1 MEKFYVT
8 LYITA
13 KTPGMVKVNNQ
24 ILGDTAS
31 PVVASVSCGDV
42 VYIEWHPIMEHYA
55 SCFIKL
61 EFDQGELV
69 QTPLPPYCS
78 LFIYESNIFEI
89 AFSPKLMYYG
99 TDVIPHIV
107 CQRSYAHEKVNYS
120 ASIYYDSGYV
130 FSVEN
135 QYDFSI
141 LFAQYIDFNL
151 ADAMIDMHFIANNWF
166 VCAHARDSIIVLRHS
181 KAIDL
186 VYSGEGSVDFK
197 DNALTITT
205 NFGDPAGRQKVIQYG
220 IKNSVLGVRSYY
232 SKMDLTKV
240 TDSEIAVHAFLY
252 SIQNN
257 IMDDAMYF
265 MDQSLAKPNA
275 RDDLKNYFG
284 DFVRLRTHIFQNRI
298 KSPNIAIALFR
309 QIGENIY
316 VAKTYYFEISKQNDE
331 FKITNISE

>member
-13 KTPGMVKVNNQ
+13 KSPGMVKVNNQ

-31 PVVASVSCGDV
+31 PVVASVSCGDI

-69 QTPLPPYCS
+69 QAPLPPYCS
-78 LFIYESNIFEI
+78 LFMYEHNIFEI
-89 AFSPKLMYYG
+89 SFSPKLMYYG
-99 TDVIPHIV
+99 SDIIPHIV
-107 CQRSYAHEKVNYS
+107 CQRSYAHEKINYG

-130 FSVEN
+130 FCIEN
-135 QYDFSI
+135 QYDFNI

-166 VCAHARDSIIVLRHS
+166 VCAHAKDSIIILRHS
-181 KAIDL
+181 KNVEL

-197 DNALTITT
+197 DNALTINTA
-205 NFGDPAGRQKVIQYG
+205 FGDPAGRQKVIQYG

-232 SKMDLTKV
+232 TKMELSKISN
-240 TDSEIAVHAFLY
+240 SEIAVHTFLY
-252 SIQNN
+252 SIKNN
-257 IMDDAMYF
+257 IMDDALSF
-265 MDQSLAKPNA
+265 LDSALIKQNA
-275 RDDLKNYFG
+275 QDDLKNYFG
-284 DFVRLRTHIFQNRI
+284 EFAHMRTHLFQNRV
-298 KSPNIAIALFR
+298 KSPDICVALFR
-309 QIGENIY
+309 QICENIY
-316 VAKTYYFEISKQNDE
+316 IAKTFYFELTEQNGA